1 MTSTP
6 TATPE
11 NSAFCASCGT
21 RLSAGARFCHRCGTA
36 VVGGEAEPG
45 RADTRSMLPWS
56 VAGLALVALLALIAG
71 QFFGGRAAPAVGD
84 AASAPPSAV
93 RAPDISA
100 MTPQERA
107 DRLFDR
113 VMQLSSDGKMDSAKF
128 FAPMAM
134 ASIEALTPAT
144 AHTRYD
150 LGLVALVVGETGTAV
165 AQADTIL
172 RDTPKHLLGL
182 VLAARAAGAR
192 HDDNA
197 RLAFEKRLLAA
208 EPGESARA
216 LPEYIDH
223 ANDIRSVVDAARK
236 DNK

>member
-6 TATPE
+6 TTTPE

-21 RLSAGARFCHRCGTA
+21 RLSPGARFCHRCGTG
-36 VVGGEAEPG
+36 VVGGEAAP
-45 RADTRSMLPWS
+45 ASVSSRSMLPWA
-56 VAGLALVALLALIAG
+56 VAGLALVALLALMAG
-71 QFFGGRAAPAVGD
+71 QFFGGRAAPAAGD
-84 AASAPPSAV
+84 ATAAPAGVV

-100 MTPQERA
+100 MSPQERA

-134 ASIEALTPAT
+134 ASIEQLTPAT

-150 LGLVALVVGETGTAV
+150 LGLVALVVGETATAA

-172 RDTPKHLLGL
+172 RDAPKHLLGL

-192 HDDNA
+192 RDDTA
-197 RLAFEKRLLAA
+197 RLAFEKRLVAA
-208 EPGESARA
+208 EPGESARG
-216 LPEYIDH
+216 LPEYKDH
-223 ANDIRSVVDAARK
+223 ADDIRAVVAAARK
-236 DNK
+236 DIK